1 MSATS
6 AAGSDPDATDAA
18 AGGASVGAWG
28 DRPARVLVVG
38 DLIDDLVVQP
48 GGPIAYATDTPSRIT
63 PTLGGSAANQATWL
77 AAAGARARLVARVGA
92 ADVDRHTR
100 ALRAAGVEPWL
111 IADPD
116 LATGTIV
123 ILLDETGERSMFT
136 DRGANL
142 GLCVEDLPDGVLD
155 DVDALHLTGYSL
167 FDDEV
172 RAAVLDLVERARSR
186 EVPITI
192 DPSSTGFLRS
202 VGAATFLGW
211 IGEVAALLP
220 NADEAKLLSGDAD
233 PHDAARTLLAHAPL
247 VAVTCGSAGAVVATR
262 DADPVQVP
270 APDVEVV
277 DTTGAGD
284 AFTGAFLAAW
294 LTGADAVQST
304 EAGVAAGARAV
315 AVTGGRPGP

>member
-6 AAGSDPDATDAA
+6 TVGTGGAA
-18 AGGASVGAWG
+18 ASGEP
-28 DRPARVLVVG
+28 PARVLVVG
-38 DLIDDLVVQP
+38 DLIDDLVVRPQ
-48 GGPIAYATDTPSRIT
+48 GPVAYATDTPSRIT

-77 AAAGARARLVARVGA
+77 AAAGARVRLAARVGE
-92 ADVDRHTR
+92 ADLDRHTR
-100 ALRAAGVEPWL
+100 ALRAAGVEPCL
-111 IADPD
+111 VADPD
-116 LATGTIV
+116 RPTGTIV

-142 GLCVEDLPDGVLD
+142 GLSAQDLPDSLLD
-155 DVDALHLTGYSL
+155 DVDAFHLTGYSL

-172 RAAVLDLVERARSR
+172 RAAVLDLVERARAR
-186 EVPITI
+186 GVPVTI

-202 VGAATFLGW
+202 AGAGRFLGW

-220 NADEAKLLSGDAD
+220 NTDEAALLSGHDD
-233 PHDAARTLLAHAPL
+233 PHDAARTLLAHAPV
-247 VAVTCGSAGAVVATR
+247 VAVTCGAAGAVVATR
-262 DADPVQVP
+262 DADPVPVP

-294 LTGADAVQST
+294 LAGADALRAT